1 MVISMYACVPLCHP
15 SIFPLLISLFSH
27 QSSHHLPET
36 LLSSKAF
43 PDFSIKCED
52 RNLELLLLQSQR
64 YSVIL
69 FCNMVGNTIL
79 FRWCTLLVLIAWTLL
94 HCYKKLIGAF

>member
-1 MVISMYACVPLCHP
+1 M
-15 SIFPLLISLFSH
+15 LLKSSLKRILRSLH
-27 QSSHHLPET
+27 RIRCTRMLDSKT

-43 PDFSIKCED
+43 PDFLIKCED

-79 FRWCTLLVLIAWTLL
+79 SRWRTLLVLIAWTLL
-94 HCYKKLIGAF
+94 HCYKKLTGAF